1 MKLPFEFGVPLI
13 FRLVLPGTLLAL
25 LTYHTTHTMFAV
37 VSDQITTEALI
48 AFQSIIYGWLIVISD
63 MQIYMLFEGRRY
75 WPNWLERVFLRD
87 ERNYLAVIRHKM
99 KNGRQGPRSARAT
112 RNRVERT
119 NRLRLYREASVDAR
133 AFPIDAESG
142 SFYVGLP
149 TRLGNILLG
158 FEGYSDR
165 VYGIDAIFY
174 WPRLWAIL
182 DKDIRGELS
191 TAQAMTDSAVYI
203 SFVLYLGGLI
213 NLIQYVIEFYGLRQG
228 SAELSGIGLLGGTCL
243 ALAYLIYR
251 CSLRLQVTFGEQFK
265 AVFDVFGDK
274 IDLKLAKQAL
284 ASPLGEKS
292 AREANEIIW
301 RYLHNYRVKD
311 PDFRIPKRPA
321 AWSRKYGRLGRR
333 ASERVHRQPFQATVG
348 AIDRVDREG
357 AAITVNG
364 GLEPHRSTP
373 NASLSKMDCLGQ
385 GLCH

>member
-13 FRLVLPGTLLAL
+13 FRLVLPGTIFAL
-25 LTYHTTHTMFAV
+25 LTYHTTHTLFAV
-37 VSDQITTEALI
+37 VLDQITSEALI

-75 WPNWLERVFLRD
+75 WPDWLERLFLRD
-87 ERNYLAVIRHKM
+87 ERNYLAVIRRKI
-99 KNGRQGPRSARAT
+99 KNGRQGPRSASAA

-119 NRLRLYREASVDAR
+119 NRIRLYREAGVDAR
-133 AFPIDAESG
+133 AFPIDEQSG
-142 SFYVGLP
+142 GFDAGLP
-149 TRLGNILLG
+149 TRLGNILLA
-158 FEGYSDR
+158 FEGYSER
-165 VYGIDAIFY
+165 VYGLDAVFY
-174 WPRLWAIL
+174 WPRLWSIL
-182 DKDIRGELS
+182 DKDIRAELS

-213 NLIQYVIEFYGLRQG
+213 NLIQYVIEFYGLGQG
-228 SAELSGIGLLGGTCL
+228 TAEVSGIGLLGGTCL

-274 IDLKLAKQAL
+274 IDLKLAKQVL

-292 AREANEIIW
+292 PREANQIIW

-321 AWSRKYGRLGRR
+321 AWSRKYGRLDAAPSDESTGSRF
-333 ASERVHRQPFQATVG
+333 RQRWVRLIAWI
-348 AIDRVDREG
+348 AR
-357 AAITVNG
+357 
-364 GLEPHRSTP
+364 GLR
-373 NASLSKMDCLGQ
+373 
-385 GLCH
+385 